1 MNKKQKFISVILTLF
16 FSMFALIPSFEKNIS
31 AKEFPKK
38 LYNVY
43 LDGNHIGTINSKD
56 RLYKYIDDDQI
67 DLKEKYDIEEVY
79 LPQNLY
85 IEDYIGF
92 ESNLIDERKLYETIK
107 DEKPFTVKGSIITI
121 KKPKEDGSFDIKKI
135 NVLRE
140 EDYKKALENT
150 IKTFIDENEYNVFF
164 DGNTYTNFELGST
177 IEDIYIG
184 DEALGNITI
193 KRDALI
199 PSDEYIFTDEKKLTH
214 YLLFGTLEEQEKYI
228 IKSGETIEQVAFDHK
243 LGTKEFLIINPEFNS
258 ESNLLYEGQE
268 VNVGQIA
275 TVVDVVKEEQLVEDF
290 VTKFK
295 TEIKYDSS
303 KPYSFYEVTQEG
315 ENGLERVTKRIQY
328 KNGIIAN
335 AKITN
340 SEVIKPT
347 VNRIEVRG
355 SRISG
360 DPIIIADA
368 GNWEW
373 PTKTPYMIY
382 SDYGYRFIFGA
393 RDFHDGIDII
403 TFPTMGSPVYA
414 ANDGN
419 VVGASGGGYN
429 SGRGAYIV
437 INHNNGFYTAYYH
450 LSKVSVT
457 MGQAV
462 TKGEEIGKIGNTGRS
477 TGPHLHFGVGKGGPP
492 SSNNSIN
499 PILLYR

>member
-199 PSDEYIFTDEKKLTH
+199 PSDEY
-214 YLLFGTLEEQEKYI
+214 
-228 IKSGETIEQVAFDHK
+228 
-243 LGTKEFLIINPEFNS
+243 
-258 ESNLLYEGQE
+258 
-268 VNVGQIA
+268 
-275 TVVDVVKEEQLVEDF
+275 
-290 VTKFK
+290 
-295 TEIKYDSS
+295 
-303 KPYSFYEVTQEG
+303 
-315 ENGLERVTKRIQY
+315 
-328 KNGIIAN
+328 
-335 AKITN
+335 
-340 SEVIKPT
+340 
-347 VNRIEVRG
+347 
-355 SRISG
+355 
-360 DPIIIADA
+360 
-368 GNWEW
+368 
-373 PTKTPYMIY
+373 
-382 SDYGYRFIFGA
+382 
-393 RDFHDGIDII
+393 
-403 TFPTMGSPVYA
+403 
-414 ANDGN
+414 
-419 VVGASGGGYN
+419 
-429 SGRGAYIV
+429 
-437 INHNNGFYTAYYH
+437 
-450 LSKVSVT
+450 
-457 MGQAV
+457 
-462 TKGEEIGKIGNTGRS
+462 
-477 TGPHLHFGVGKGGPP
+477 
-492 SSNNSIN
+492 
-499 PILLYR
+499 

>member
-328 KNGIIAN
+328 KNG
-335 AKITN
+335 
-340 SEVIKPT
+340 
-347 VNRIEVRG
+347 
-355 SRISG
+355 
-360 DPIIIADA
+360 
-368 GNWEW
+368 
-373 PTKTPYMIY
+373 
-382 SDYGYRFIFGA
+382 
-393 RDFHDGIDII
+393 
-403 TFPTMGSPVYA
+403 
-414 ANDGN
+414 
-419 VVGASGGGYN
+419 
-429 SGRGAYIV
+429 
-437 INHNNGFYTAYYH
+437 
-450 LSKVSVT
+450 
-457 MGQAV
+457 
-462 TKGEEIGKIGNTGRS
+462 
-477 TGPHLHFGVGKGGPP
+477 
-492 SSNNSIN
+492 
-499 PILLYR
+499 